1 LFNAARQPVAFV
13 PLTNINV
20 GTLRQTGVA
29 KQLLGSLERANAT
42 ATMYVSKSKPN
53 MAELSNLER
62 MLQQAGSPMFD
73 ALVGAN
79 RESLLMTGAL
89 PRQSMDF
96 RSVFPITGAAMAGL
110 GDDTTSPELSKAK
123 GGLAGLK
130 NLPAAAKAAKAGP
143 IKAANQTS
151 NVLSAEESAENL
163 RRLLEESRIKE
174 RLFHGSSSREPITEF
189 KTGKMIKEEQYPG
202 NTIEPWA
209 VDNRD
214 AVFLTPEPSFSE
226 KYAGDEWEMTGGRRP
241 TIYPVYVQAK
251 KPWDYENPEHIEEAI
266 KAYKEKFPLKRDP
279 SGVPSEESMRHY
291 KFEKSLRGLPARER
305 DNWSAIE
312 TADLQDI
319 IKGLGYDSF
328 YVKEAGIKNLGVYD
342 PRKIK
347 SAIGNRGTYD
357 VNERDITKAKGG
369 LTALQRK

>member
-1 LFNAARQPVAFV
+1 MKEAL
-13 PLTNINV
+13 
-20 GTLRQTGVA
+20 
-29 KQLLGSLERANAT
+29 
-42 ATMYVSKSKPN
+42 SKG
-53 MAELSNLER
+53 
-62 MLQQAGSPMFD
+62 QPMFKEGGLVSNTD
-73 ALVGAN
+73 TIKARLIEQGMPEDKAFMQALKLAN
-79 RESLLMTGAL
+79 EVQM
-89 PRQSMDF
+89 
-96 RSVFPITGAAMAGL
+96 
-110 GDDTTSPELSKAK
+110 AK

-130 NLPAAAKAAKAGP
+130 SLTAAAKAAKAGP
-143 IKAANQTS
+143 TKAANQTS

-305 DNWSAIE
+305 ENWSAIE

-369 LTALQRK
+369 LTALQRN